1 MSDSDGLLLN
11 AGLLALDVDGVL
23 TDGTLLYG
31 PQGVSQSFS
40 STDGAAIVGLRKSG
54 FPVVLISFR
63 DLPATRR
70 RASALGIDLLCLGT
84 DRKDAALERVCAHL
98 RINLSRAVFMG
109 DGPMDLPALRI
120 AGVSACPADAHPS
133 VISQCDLVTSAR
145 GGSGAVAELIEMLNR
160 TRHRG

>member
-1 MSDSDGLLLN
+1 MSDSGSLLRS

-31 PQGVSQSFS
+31 PEGVSQSFS
-40 STDGAAIVGLRKSG
+40 STDGAAIVGLRRSG
-54 FPVVLISFR
+54 FPVALISFR

-84 DRKDAALERVCAHL
+84 DRKDAALERVCMHL
-98 RINLSRAVFMG
+98 GLDISKAVFMG

-120 AGVSACPADAHPS
+120 AGVSVCPANAHCS
-133 VISQCDLVTSAR
+133 VIAQCDLVTSAP
-145 GGSGAVAELIEMLNR
+145 GGRGAVAELIKMLNGSR
-160 TRHRG
+160 DLG